1 MQMEFR
7 FMHSI
12 ALITSLALAAVEPR
26 PVGAQDELLR
36 ADSLFRN
43 GRVFAAESLYYLA
56 ARREPRNPAT
66 RLALGRYLAA
76 RGALKVG
83 AVLME
88 EARFFGGDPEAVARE
103 LAPVYARIGDYRAL
117 SGLPA
122 GVLTSAERSR
132 AEWLRMNP
140 PSHAGPDSLAVSYVP
155 GEGEGLG
162 RVTLV
167 IGGDTTEAVIDPSVF
182 GLVLDTAWL
191 RKSEIRRFG
200 AGGARGDIGVT
211 PLARLGALT
220 LTNTATRFTAT
231 GGRRRA
237 RIGLDVFGRF
247 AATFD
252 PAASRIFLRRNGLV
266 NDDLQG
272 THIATLTLPTGIWLV
287 TDQVT
292 PLASESARAQ
302 LRGRRWTVN
311 PRRGEIVVGG

>member
-1 MQMEFR
+1 
-7 FMHSI
+7 MH
-12 ALITSLALAAVEPR
+12 SLALATTLALAAAN
-26 PVGAQDELLR
+26 PVSAQDELLR

-88 EARFFGGDPEAVARE
+88 EARFFGGDPDAVARE

-117 SGLPA
+117 TGLPA
-122 GVLTSAERSR
+122 GVLTSAERAR

-140 PSHAGPDSLAVSYVP
+140 PSHAGPDSLAVAYVP
-155 GEGEGLG
+155 GEGEGEGLG
-162 RVTLV
+162 RVTIV
-167 IGGDTTEAVIDPSVF
+167 IAGDTAEAVIDPSVF

-191 RKSEIRRFG
+191 RRKELRHFPG
-200 AGGARGDIGVT
+200 GGGASARGEVGVT
-211 PLARLGALT
+211 PLARMGALT
-220 LTNTATRFTAT
+220 LTNTATRFLPT

-237 RIGLDVFGRF
+237 RIGLDVLGNF

-252 PAASRIFLRRNGLV
+252 PSASRIFLRRNGAF
-266 NDDLQG
+266 DDEAPG
-272 THIATLTLPTGIWLV
+272 THIATLTLPTGVWLI

-292 PLASESARAQ
+292 PLSSESGRAQ

-311 PRRGEIVVGG
+311 PKRGEIVVGG